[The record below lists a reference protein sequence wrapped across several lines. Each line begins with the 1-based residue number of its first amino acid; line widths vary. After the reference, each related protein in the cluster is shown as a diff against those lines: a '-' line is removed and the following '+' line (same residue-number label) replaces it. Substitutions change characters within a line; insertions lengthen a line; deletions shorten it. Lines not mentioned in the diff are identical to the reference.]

1 MVSEFVSGGVEG
13 GEDVVRCPFYVVCC
27 PFFVVRWRRDGWEF
41 GEGGDGAVDF
51 VEDDFFDEGLW
62 GGFGFGGFA
71 GCCRCGAVG
80 GGGVGAVG
88 GVGAGLFGEEGGD
101 DLEAVD
107 EFAGAGGV
115 EVVGGDSAEDLGG
128 DLEGGDAV
136 LDDGDGEGLG
146 GVEVAELGAGGG
158 GATGG
163 VVVVAEML
171 VAEGGRAAL
180 MSGGVDVA
188 AAEAGLGDGGEF
200 LHGVSPLGGFVR
212 KYSNESG

>member
-1 MVSEFVSGGVEG
+1 VGT
-13 GEDVVRCPFYVVCC
+13 VVVGCWLLVV
-27 PFFVVRWRRDGWEF
+27 
-41 GEGGDGAVDF
+41 
-51 VEDDFFDEGLW
+51 
-62 GGFGFGGFA
+62 
-71 GCCRCGAVG
+71 GCWLG
-80 GGGVGAVG
+80 GGGGRGGGGGAVS
-88 GVGAGLFGEEGGD
+88 GVGAGFFGEESGD
-101 DLEAVD
+101 DLEAVY
-107 EFAGAGGV
+107 EFSGAGGV

-200 LHGVSPLGGFVR
+200 LHGVYPLGGLVR